1 MYLCLFAKRAAAKN
15 YLSSVNTAHLHVYA
29 NEMCGARMHRVRTRD
44 GYKYIISS
52 LIRRSA
58 SQSSYR
64 AHLDSRGNG
73 IAFYLCSEFAE
84 TRDISLETVTMSTE
98 RKVDLTYEDILG
110 LKTQRAIVLVDV
122 RDHNEIQE
130 TGKLPD
136 SIHIPRE
143 CPIALRIA
151 LKKMAGIASY

>member
-1 MYLCLFAKRAAAKN
+1 MIGASYLRRELVKCSDIILIV
-15 YLSSVNTAHLHVYA
+15 SV
-29 NEMCGARMHRVRTRD
+29 
-44 GYKYIISS
+44 
-52 LIRRSA
+52 
-58 SQSSYR
+58 
-64 AHLDSRGNG
+64 
-73 IAFYLCSEFAE
+73 AE

-136 SIHIPRE
+136 SIHIPLPE
-143 CPIALRIA
+143 LSQALQLPPEEFQKKYDGAELPLKSAPLVFSCRSGNRSRRAMNAA
-151 LKKMAGIASY
+151 LELGFAEYVCMCARKLINLT